1 MNYLLYRERAG
12 LEKSKAKD
20 VNEVILTDDAGNL
33 YEGMSSNF
41 FAVKTGED
49 GKAVVMCA
57 PLENVLLGT
66 VMKIVMGVCEKHGV
80 PIEWGFPQLGDARA
94 NKWEGCFITS

>member
-1 MNYLLYRERAG
+1 M
-12 LEKSKAKD
+12 
-20 VNEVILTDDAGNL
+20 TDDAGNL

-41 FAVKTGED
+41 FAVKIGEG
-49 GKAVVMCA
+49 GKPVVMCA

-94 NKWEGCFITS
+94 KKWEGCFITS